1 MYSKLRLRV
10 FQASLTRS
18 HGNQLLF
25 LVIRGTHQESL
36 TGLAAL
42 TGDLS
47 AGLLDLRLG
56 LAPSLQASSAAR
68 FHMLVTAAWLERH
81 PSMHHSLQQQ
91 LVPKP

>member
-56 LAPSLQASSAAR
+56 LAPSLAGER
-68 FHMLVTAAWLERH
+68 EWGERVGDLVTDLARLRD
-81 PSMHHSLQQQ
+81 L
-91 LVPKP
+91 L